1 MSGRT
6 EPELELVRRATPFG
20 LPAAVLALVAGA
32 AAGGWGTGW
41 SAAIG
46 IGVVTLNF
54 AASGVSMARA
64 AKISLMALATV
75 GMVGWV
81 VRLSLIV
88 GLMFLLNGFGWFSPI
103 AFGLAV
109 VPATMLLI
117 GYEMKLVAA
126 GVGQQL
132 VLPPTESEELAQ

>member
-1 MSGRT
+1 MNERT

-20 LPAAVLALVAGA
+20 LPAAVVALLAGA
-32 AAGGWGTGW
+32 AVGGWGTGW

-46 IGVVTLNF
+46 IAVVTMNF

-81 VRLSLIV
+81 LRLSLIV
-88 GLMFLLNGFGWFSPI
+88 GLMFLLNGFEWFSPV

-117 GYEMKLVAA
+117 GYEMKLVA
-126 GVGQQL
+126 GGIGQQL
-132 VLPPTESEELAQ
+132 VLPPADHEEVAQ